1 MSDVASIL
9 LRDLLPMEEREL
21 PTGRSD
27 KCIRTLLVR
36 LDAIEIIVQNALEAI
51 SSFEEGFLERFDA
64 SCGDQACQI
73 RAFQFCLL
81 HPILDSS
88 RELFGPKL
96 SIIERLR
103 ESITQLDPEI
113 ADLKERLLPF
123 QSRKREIGLEKSRE
137 LSSIN
142 SLRETDSERYS
153 RERRLID
160 ESFSRRFEKVDDEML
175 EIRSS
180 ILRLQENYIRENFLD
195 MRGKLQVPIPQDML
209 FLLDNYLVRK
219 VRKETLSRIGF
230 TYLIKEVVDMTKF
243 VPSGKHGLRSLMR
256 KVIDMA
262 KKRIIRSSIFFV
274 QTQAQ
279 FLTDPRLSLL
289 LSSPRRIESKG
300 HAELTFFYLTRVIFQ
315 RAAQE
320 NISILL
326 KVRNKN
332 DNPLVEES
340 FVCRHL
346 FGARDEVLDLS
357 SRCIVI
363 ESFSSRSS
371 SELGSEGFIT
381 DLLTIADD
389 SFLHMIDLSAAQHNQ
404 FTDMRT
410 SLGFDEIP
418 GILLEEKHELS
429 LFAREARVKGFS
441 FANPSTCC
449 IEHVFCDL
457 IAHQTV
463 NSRSEGY

>member
-1 MSDVASIL
+1 MSDVSSIS
-9 LRDLLPMEEREL
+9 LRDLFPIEEREL
-21 PTGRSD
+21 PTGRSYN
-27 KCIRTLLVR
+27 CIQTLLMR
-36 LDAIEIIVQNALEAI
+36 LDAIKIIIQNALKAI
-51 SSFEEGFLERFDA
+51 SSFEEGFFERFDA
-64 SCGDQACQI
+64 SVGDQACQI
-73 RAFQFCLL
+73 RALQFCLL

-88 RELFGPKL
+88 RELFVPKL
-96 SIIERLR
+96 PIIERLR

-113 ADLKERLLPF
+113 AKLKEELDPF
-123 QSRKREIGLEKSRE
+123 LSRKREIGLEKSRA
-137 LSSIN
+137 LGSIN
-142 SLRETDSERYS
+142 SFRETDSERYF
-153 RERRLID
+153 RERKLINK
-160 ESFSRRFEKVDDEML
+160 SFSRRFKKVDDEML
-175 EIRSS
+175 ETRIS
-180 ILRLQENYIRENFLD
+180 IERLQEKHISENFLD
-195 MRGKLQVPIPQDML
+195 IQEIMRVSIPEDVL
-209 FLLDNYLVRK
+209 FLLDNYLVKK
-219 VRKETLSRIGF
+219 VRKVILKKRFGICD
-230 TYLIKEVVDMTKF
+230 YKEVVDMTQLL
-243 VPSGKHGLRSLMR
+243 PRGKHGLRSLMR

-262 KKRIIRSSIFFV
+262 KKRIRRSSIFFV

-289 LSSPRRIESKG
+289 VSLPRRIESKG
-300 HAELTFFYLTRVIFQ
+300 HLELPFFYLTRVIFQ
-315 RAAQE
+315 RAAQK

-346 FGARDEVLDLS
+346 FGSSDEILDLS

-371 SELGSEGFIT
+371 FELRSEGFIE
-381 DLLTIADD
+381 DLLTFAGG

-410 SLGFDEIP
+410 SLGFDEIS
-418 GILLEEKHELS
+418 GILAEEKHEL
-429 LFAREARVKGFS
+429 LLLARDARVKGFS
-441 FANPSTCC
+441 LANSSTCC

-457 IAHQTV
+457 ISHQTV